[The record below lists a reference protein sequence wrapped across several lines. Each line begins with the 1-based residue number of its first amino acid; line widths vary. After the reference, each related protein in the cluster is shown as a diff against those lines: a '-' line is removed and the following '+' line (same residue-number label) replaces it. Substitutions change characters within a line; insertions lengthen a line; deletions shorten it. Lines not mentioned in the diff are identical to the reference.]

1 MNKSDL
7 IGEVAETTGYTRAEV
22 TRLVG
27 LVFGGVTGGLARG
40 EEVSISG
47 FGIFRCRERRATIGR
62 NPRTGEEIHI
72 AAQRSAALRPAK
84 ALRRALNPAAGPEQA
99 EAAAPAL
106 RRQA

>member
-7 IGEVAETTGYTRAEV
+7 AGEIAETTGYTRAEV
-22 TRLVG
+22 TRLVE
-27 LVFGGVTGGLARG
+27 LVFGGVTGALARG

-47 FGIFRCRERRATIGR
+47 FGIFRCTQRPAGEGH
-62 NPRTGEEIHI
+62 NPRTGEPIQI
-72 AAQRSAALRPAK
+72 AAVRSAKLRPAK
-84 ALRRALNPAAGPEQA
+84 ALREALNPAGHEQA

>member
-7 IGEVAETTGYTRAEV
+7 VGEITGTTGYTRAET
-22 TRLVG
+22 TRLVE
-27 LVFGGVTGGLARG
+27 LVFAAVVGGLARG

-47 FGIFRCRERRATIGR
+47 FGVFRCRERRATTGR

-72 AAQRSAALRPAK
+72 AAMRSAALRPGK
-84 ALRRALNPAAGPEQA
+84 ALRAALNPAGHEPA

-106 RRQA
+106 RRRA